1 MRGLPCERAN
11 LEEQQVLEVRASSE
25 TELKCH
31 CRAMLNVTS
40 SCQCTPISKLQP
52 KFTSSNN
59 VEHPCSFVAVLVS
72 FCYTLS
78 PCCNTSWGIFSRV
91 VAINKLNNK
100 AEH

>member
-59 VEHPCSFVAVLVS
+59 VEHPSLVVSLQCCWFRFVTHCHPAAIPAG
-72 FCYTLS
+72 T
-78 PCCNTSWGIFSRV
+78 FSAGLLR
-91 VAINKLNNK
+91 
-100 AEH
+100 